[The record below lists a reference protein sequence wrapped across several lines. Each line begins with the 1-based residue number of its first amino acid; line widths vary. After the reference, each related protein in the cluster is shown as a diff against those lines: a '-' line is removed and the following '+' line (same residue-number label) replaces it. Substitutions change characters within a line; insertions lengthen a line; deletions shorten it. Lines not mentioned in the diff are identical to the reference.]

1 MVCDSCKDII
11 IQANKI
17 VEEAVSS
24 LVASRKNGDRQ
35 LHEEICHLINGDWLQ
50 PLCDGAIASLDI
62 YRKLVKIEGLVDR
75 KMLKAHAEN
84 CPGDAAAEIPD
95 HLKVFDEVSRR
106 YTAKL
111 PVRISPPSKG
121 EDHKPKVSVI
131 VPVYNTQM
139 YICDC
144 LDSILAQTFR
154 DFEVIC
160 VDDGSSDASSLALS
174 HYAGKDER
182 IQWIRINNSGIGGA
196 RNEGMDAA
204 RGEYVLF
211 VDSDD
216 KLKPETLEE
225 LVALADRENLDHIA
239 FTAHVFPHD
248 DDVAQSM
255 ARQIASFRDLYD
267 IPDWLEYRV
276 PQAGSRLMAT
286 ILNNSRDLVVNASM
300 RFLRLSRLRE
310 AKLRFKT
317 GIIHEDCIF
326 TPAAMIAAKRA
337 VSIGKRYYLRR
348 IRPGSIMTT
357 PGMAAKHLVGLV
369 CTLTEHMETILSRS
383 SDSDTVQALEAYLV
397 RISRQI
403 VSVKLPKDEE
413 KEFLRE
419 ISRHVS
425 PRMMP
430 IVNAFL
436 VPVVDALQDAHRH
449 MSRPGMEAEAEALRR
464 SEAYRVGMFVTWPLR
479 KAWKAVKHLRG
490 GILAR
495 AINGFRPADRGNAP
509 LPRKGICPARMTD
522 EQTMEKTPKVSVVVP
537 VCNVEKYLRQC
548 LDSLVSQ
555 SLEDI
560 EIVCVDDGSTDS
572 SLSILEEYAAR
583 DGRIVLLPQPNRG
596 YGAAVNAG
604 LDRATGEWIGIVE
617 PDDFVDADMYL
628 KLTRLADS
636 HPEVDVVKGGY
647 WQLYDF
653 PEAKFEKIEL
663 GCRMESGS
671 VFSVFEYPRVT
682 GFHPSIWSCIYR
694 RTFLSECNCRMKEV
708 PGAGWVDNPFL
719 LETLCQAKAIA
730 WLNEPIYHYRQ
741 YHTDSALRLK
751 DPLIPLERLREMFDF
766 LDAKGICDL
775 GIREML
781 CRRMMYYLK
790 MCVRRNLFR
799 VTHAEK
805 ILRLLYRAGW
815 RFWRIKAQ
823 EWLRELK
830 RRADSLISM
839 IKSKF
844 QKVRTG
850 GFAVIRKKACEKL
863 GKVRR
868 RLAKRFLR
876 DNEPG
881 FRLPP
886 KTGTRVMFVASDNN
900 RTSGAFISMTVLAR
914 LLRERHGFD
923 VFVVIP
929 MNGHGTELLEAASIP
944 YVLVESCDWVI
955 PVGTDMSRVAPQI
968 LERIKRNE
976 KAVEELKKIIRDCS
990 VDIVHV
996 NTTYSYVGAMAAL
1009 ACGTRLVWH
1018 LREFLEEDQGNTLW
1032 DRERGNKLIG
1042 KADRIVAISDSLR
1055 RKYEK
1060 VFEPSR
1066 LVRIFN
1072 GIDASRFNTG
1082 ERTILSGEVP
1092 VFIMVGGFEAYKG
1105 QIDFARAC
1113 AELHRRGGKFRVWFV
1128 GTGRADIRKECERIL
1143 NEAGLK
1149 DQVTYFGYQ
1158 LNVQEFFRKADVA
1171 FTCSRHE
1178 AFGRITVEAMM
1189 SGCLVVGANFAGTA
1203 ELIRHGETGLL
1214 FDYTSGK
1221 WDDLLQKMESALS
1234 LPEVS
1239 RRMAAAG
1246 RADMLLRMTA
1256 DRNADEV
1263 AALYREMM

>member
-1 MVCDSCKDII
+1 MS
-11 IQANKI
+11 N
-17 VEEAVSS
+17 
-24 LVASRKNGDRQ
+24 
-35 LHEEICHLINGDWLQ
+35 
-50 PLCDGAIASLDI
+50 
-62 YRKLVKIEGLVDR
+62 
-75 KMLKAHAEN
+75 AH
-84 CPGDAAAEIPD
+84 
-95 HLKVFDEVSRR
+95 
-106 YTAKL
+106 
-111 PVRISPPSKG
+111 
-121 EDHKPKVSVI
+121 KVSVI
-131 VPVYNTQM
+131 VPVCNVERFLRE
-139 YICDC
+139 C
-144 LDSILAQTFR
+144 LDSI
-154 DFEVIC
+154 
-160 VDDGSSDASSLALS
+160 
-174 HYAGKDER
+174 
-182 IQWIRINNSGIGGA
+182 
-196 RNEGMDAA
+196 
-204 RGEYVLF
+204 
-211 VDSDD
+211 
-216 KLKPETLEE
+216 
-225 LVALADRENLDHIA
+225 
-239 FTAHVFPHD
+239 
-248 DDVAQSM
+248 
-255 ARQIASFRDLYD
+255 
-267 IPDWLEYRV
+267 
-276 PQAGSRLMAT
+276 
-286 ILNNSRDLVVNASM
+286 
-300 RFLRLSRLRE
+300 
-310 AKLRFKT
+310 
-317 GIIHEDCIF
+317 
-326 TPAAMIAAKRA
+326 
-337 VSIGKRYYLRR
+337 
-348 IRPGSIMTT
+348 
-357 PGMAAKHLVGLV
+357 
-369 CTLTEHMETILSRS
+369 
-383 SDSDTVQALEAYLV
+383 
-397 RISRQI
+397 
-403 VSVKLPKDEE
+403 
-413 KEFLRE
+413 
-419 ISRHVS
+419 
-425 PRMMP
+425 
-430 IVNAFL
+430 
-436 VPVVDALQDAHRH
+436 
-449 MSRPGMEAEAEALRR
+449 
-464 SEAYRVGMFVTWPLR
+464 
-479 KAWKAVKHLRG
+479 
-490 GILAR
+490 
-495 AINGFRPADRGNAP
+495 
-509 LPRKGICPARMTD
+509 
-522 EQTMEKTPKVSVVVP
+522 
-537 VCNVEKYLRQC
+537 
-548 LDSLVSQ
+548 VSQ
-555 SLEDI
+555 SLKDI
-560 EIVCVDDGSTDS
+560 EIICIDDGSTDS

-583 DGRIVLLPQPNRG
+583 DERIVLLQQQNRG
-596 YGAAVNAG
+596 YGAAVNVG

-617 PDDFVDADMYL
+617 PDDFIDADMYG
-628 KLTRLADS
+628 KLTRLADN
-636 HPEVDVVKGGY
+636 HPEVDVVKGGHRL
-647 WQLYDF
+647 LYEF
-653 PEAKFEKIEL
+653 AEAKFEQVML
-663 GCRMESGS
+663 GCALKSGS
-671 VFSVFEYPRVT
+671 VFTAFEYPQVT

-694 RTFLSECNCRMKEV
+694 RTFLAECNCRMREV
-708 PGAGWVDNPFL
+708 PGAGWVDNPFM
-719 LETLCQAKAIA
+719 LETLCQARAIA
-730 WLNEPIYHYRQ
+730 WLNEPVYHYRQ
-741 YHTDSALRLK
+741 YHTDSAFRLN
-751 DPLIPLERLREMFDF
+751 DPLIPLERLREMYDF
-766 LDAKGICDL
+766 LDAKGISDV

-781 CRRMMYYLK
+781 CKRMMYYLK
-790 MCVRRNLFR
+790 MCARRNLFR
-799 VTHAEK
+799 VTHMGR
-805 ILRLLYRAGW
+805 IFRLLYRAGW
-815 RFWRIKAQ
+815 RFWRALAEKF
-823 EWLRELK
+823 LRKIL

-850 GFAVIRKKACEKL
+850 GLVVIKKKAREKL

-929 MNGHGTELLEAASIP
+929 MNGHGTELLEVASIP
-944 YVLVESCDWVI
+944 YVLVESCDWVV
-955 PVGTDMSRVAPQI
+955 PVGTDMLRIAPQV

-1018 LREFLEEDQGNTLW
+1018 LREFLEEGQGNTLW

-1214 FDYTSGK
+1214 FNYEPGK

-1234 LPEVS
+1234 SPEIS

-1246 RADMLLRMTA
+1246 QTDMLLRMTA

-1263 AALYREMM
+1263 AALYREIM